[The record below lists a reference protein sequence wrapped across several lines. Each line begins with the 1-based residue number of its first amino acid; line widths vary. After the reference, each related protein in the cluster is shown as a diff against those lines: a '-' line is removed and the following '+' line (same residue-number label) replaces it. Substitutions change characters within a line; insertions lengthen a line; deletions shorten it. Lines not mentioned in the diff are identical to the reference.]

1 MSSIDL
7 KTIGFWFGIISF
19 LLVLFLPNPE
29 GLSSE
34 GRITAAVF
42 LLMGIWWAFEAI
54 PLQVT
59 ALMPLILFPLLN
71 VEEIAVIS
79 REYMNKVQF
88 LFAGGFI
95 IALAIQKWDLHKRVA
110 LNILKFS
117 GLNSQGIVASFM
129 VASAVLSM
137 WVMNTS
143 TAIMLLPVGIS
154 VIKVINDTVS
164 DITDNQKF
172 NFQLCLLLGIA
183 YAASVG
189 GIATPIGT
197 SPNGVLI
204 QFASNNYDYDIGF
217 ANWISI
223 GLPITLGLGPIIWI
237 FLTRIIFPVNFSAT
251 QESKDKLNSMLKEL
265 GPMSNE
271 EKKVIV
277 VFLITAF
284 FWIFRQLIDNLPG
297 LALLDDSVI
306 AISGAVSLFFIKERT
321 NKNKLLIWDDV
332 QSGFPW
338 GLIFLFGGGM
348 ALAYVVNDSGLALWL
363 ASLIPSETYFW
374 IILLTVI
381 VMVVLLTELTSNLT
395 TTITFLPVVASV
407 GLNMGIDPLLLIL
420 PLTISASCAFMLPV
434 ATPPNSIVYASNLI
448 PIQKM
453 VRAGIFINISSI
465 LYVFIISYFLIPN
478 LI

>member
-1 MSSIDL
+1 MQSID
-7 KTIGFWFGIISF
+7 TRIIGFWLGIISF
-19 LLVLFLPNPE
+19 LIILYLPNPE

-42 LLMGIWWAFEAI
+42 VLMGLWWAFEAI
-54 PLQVT
+54 PLQIT

-71 VEEIAVIS
+71 VEEIGVIS

-95 IALAIQKWDLHKRVA
+95 IALAIQKWGLHKRVA
-110 LNILKFS
+110 LNILKLS
-117 GLNSQGIVASFM
+117 GLNSRGIVASFM

-154 VIKVINDTVS
+154 VIKVISDTVNNV
-164 DITDNQKF
+164 TENQKF

-217 ANWISI
+217 ANWLSI
-223 GLPITLGLGPIIWI
+223 GLPITLGLGPLIWV
-237 FLTRIIFPVNFSAT
+237 FLTYFIFPVNFSAN
-251 QESKDKLNSMLKEL
+251 QESKNKLDSMLREL

-284 FWIFRQLIDNLPG
+284 FWIFRQLIDDLPG
-297 LALLDDSVI
+297 LSLLDDSVI
-306 AISGAVSLFFIKERT
+306 AITGAVSLFFINE
-321 NKNKLLIWDDV
+321 NKSRNKLLVWDDV
-332 QSGFPW
+332 QTGFPW

-348 ALAYVVNDSGLALWL
+348 ALAFVVNDSGLALWL

-381 VMVVLLTELTSNLT
+381 VMVILLTELTSNLT

-453 VRAGIFINISSI
+453 VKAGIFINLSSI

>member
-1 MSSIDL
+1 MQSIDT
-7 KTIGFWFGIISF
+7 KIIGFWFGIISF
-19 LLVLFLPNPE
+19 LIILYLPNPE

-42 LLMGIWWAFEAI
+42 VLMGLWWAFEAI
-54 PLQVT
+54 PLQIT

-71 VEEIAVIS
+71 VEEIGVIS

-95 IALAIQKWDLHKRVA
+95 IALAIQKWGLHKRVA

-117 GLNSQGIVASFM
+117 GLNSRGIVASFM

-154 VIKVINDTVS
+154 VIKVISDTVNNV
-164 DITDNQKF
+164 TENQKF

-217 ANWISI
+217 ANWLSI
-223 GLPITLGLGPIIWI
+223 GLPITLGLGPLIWV
-237 FLTRIIFPVNFSAT
+237 FLTYFIFPVNFSAN
-251 QESKDKLNSMLKEL
+251 QESKNKLDSMLREL

-284 FWIFRQLIDNLPG
+284 FWIFRQLIDDLPG
-297 LALLDDSVI
+297 LSLLDDSVI
-306 AISGAVSLFFIKERT
+306 AITGAVSLFFINE
-321 NKNKLLIWDDV
+321 NKSRNKLLVWDDV
-332 QSGFPW
+332 QTGFPW

-348 ALAYVVNDSGLALWL
+348 ALAFVVNDSGLALWL

-381 VMVVLLTELTSNLT
+381 VMVILLTELTSNLT

-453 VRAGIFINISSI
+453 VKAGIFINLSSI

>member
-1 MSSIDL
+1 MKSIDL
-7 KTIGFWFGIISF
+7 KVFGFWLGIASF
-19 LLVLFLPNPE
+19 LLVLYLPNPE
-29 GLSSE
+29 GLSSD

-59 ALMPLILFPLLN
+59 ALMPLVLFPLLN
-71 VEEIAVIS
+71 IQDIGVIS

-95 IALAIQKWDLHKRVA
+95 IAIAIQKWGLHKRVA
-110 LNILKFS
+110 LNILKYS
-117 GLNSQGIVASFM
+117 GLNSRGIIASFM
-129 VASAVLSM
+129 IASAVLSM

-154 VIKVINDTVS
+154 VIKVISDTVNNV
-164 DITDNQKF
+164 TKNEKY

-204 QFASNNYDYDIGF
+204 QFASNNYNYDIGF

-223 GLPITLGLGPIIWI
+223 GLPITIGLAPLIW
-237 FLTRIIFPVNFSAT
+237 FLLTYVIFPVNFSAN
-251 QESKDKLNSMLKEL
+251 QESKDKLDSMLKEL
-265 GPMSNE
+265 GSMSNE
-271 EKKVIV
+271 EKKVII
-277 VFLITAF
+277 VFISTAF
-284 FWIFRQLIDNLPG
+284 FWIFRQLLDDLPG
-297 LALLDDSVI
+297 LSLLDDSVI
-306 AISGAVSLFFIKERT
+306 AITGAISLFFINEKES
-321 NKNKLLIWDDV
+321 KNKLLLWDDV
-332 QSGFPW
+332 QNGFPW

-374 IILLTVI
+374 IIVITVI
-381 VMVVLLTELTSNLT
+381 VMVIFLTELTSNLT

-407 GLNMGIDPLLLIL
+407 GLNMGINPLLLIL

-453 VRAGIFINISSI
+453 VRAGIFINVSSI
-465 LYVFIISYFLIPN
+465 IYIFFISYFLIPN

>member
-1 MSSIDL
+1 MQSIDL
-7 KTIGFWFGIISF
+7 KTIGFWLGIISF
-19 LLVLFLPNPE
+19 LLVLYLPNPE

-34 GRITAAVF
+34 GRVTAAVF

-59 ALMPLILFPLLN
+59 ALMPLILFPLLS

-95 IALAIQKWDLHKRVA
+95 IALAIQKWNLHKRVA

-117 GLNSQGIVASFM
+117 GLNSRGIVASFM

-154 VIKVINDTVS
+154 VIKVISDTVN
-164 DITDNQKF
+164 DISDNQKF

-223 GLPITLGLGPIIWI
+223 GLPITLGLGPLIWI

-251 QESKDKLNSMLKEL
+251 QESKEKLNSMLKEL

-297 LALLDDSVI
+297 LSLLDDSVI
-306 AISGAVSLFFIKERT
+306 AITGAVSLFFINESN

-363 ASLIPSETYFW
+363 ASLIPSETYFCK
-374 IILLTVI
+374 ILLTVI
-381 VMVVLLTELTSNLT
+381 VMVILLTELTSNLT

-453 VRAGIFINISSI
+453 VRAGIFINVSSI

>member
-1 MSSIDL
+1 MQSIDL
-7 KTIGFWFGIISF
+7 KTIGFWLGIICY
-19 LLVLFLPNPE
+19 LLVLYLPNPE

-71 VEEIAVIS
+71 VEEIALIS

-95 IALAIQKWDLHKRVA
+95 IALAIQKWNLHKRVA

-117 GLNSQGIVASFM
+117 GLNSRGIVASFM

-154 VIKVINDTVS
+154 VIKVISDTVN
-164 DITDNQKF
+164 DISDNQKF

-223 GLPITLGLGPIIWI
+223 GLPITLGLGPLIWI

-251 QESKDKLNSMLKEL
+251 QESKEKLNLMLKEL

-297 LALLDDSVI
+297 LSLLDDSVI
-306 AISGAVSLFFIKERT
+306 AITGAVSLFFINESN

>member
-1 MSSIDL
+1 MQSIDL
-7 KTIGFWFGIISF
+7 KTIGFWLGIISF
-19 LLVLFLPNPE
+19 LLVLYLPNPE

-34 GRITAAVF
+34 GRVTAAVF

-59 ALMPLILFPLLN
+59 ALMPLILFPLLS

-95 IALAIQKWDLHKRVA
+95 IALAIQKWNLHKRVA

-117 GLNSQGIVASFM
+117 GLNSRGIVASFM

-154 VIKVINDTVS
+154 VIKVISDTVN
-164 DITDNQKF
+164 DISDNQKF

-223 GLPITLGLGPIIWI
+223 GLPITLGLGPLIWI

-251 QESKDKLNSMLKEL
+251 QESKEKLNSMLKEL

-297 LALLDDSVI
+297 LSLLDDSVI
-306 AISGAVSLFFIKERT
+306 AITGAVSLFFINESN

-381 VMVVLLTELTSNLT
+381 AMVVLLTELTSNLT

-453 VRAGIFINISSI
+453 VRAGIFINVSSI

>member
-1 MSSIDL
+1 MRSIDL
-7 KTIGFWFGIISF
+7 KVFGFWLGITSF

-59 ALMPLILFPLLN
+59 ALMPLVLFPLLN
-71 VEEIAVIS
+71 IQDIGVIS

-95 IALAIQKWDLHKRVA
+95 IAIAIQKWGLHKRVA

-117 GLNSQGIVASFM
+117 GLNSRGIIASFM
-129 VASAVLSM
+129 IASAVLSM

-154 VIKVINDTVS
+154 VIKVISDTV
-164 DITDNQKF
+164 NNVAENEKY

-204 QFASNNYDYDIGF
+204 QFASNNYNYDIGF

-223 GLPITLGLGPIIWI
+223 GFPITIGLAPLIW
-237 FLTRIIFPVNFSAT
+237 FLLTYVIFPVNFSAS
-251 QESKDKLNSMLKEL
+251 QESKDKLDSMLKEL
-265 GPMSNE
+265 GSMSSE
-271 EKKVIV
+271 EKKVII
-277 VFLITAF
+277 VFISTAF
-284 FWIFRQLIDNLPG
+284 FWIFRQLLDNLPG
-297 LALLDDSVI
+297 LSLLDDSVI
-306 AISGAVSLFFIKERT
+306 AITGAISLFFIKEKKS
-321 NKNKLLIWDDV
+321 KNKLLLWDDV
-332 QSGFPW
+332 QNGFPW

-374 IILLTVI
+374 IILITVI
-381 VMVVLLTELTSNLT
+381 VMVVFLTELTSNLT

-407 GLNMGIDPLLLIL
+407 GLNMGINPLLLIL

-453 VRAGIFINISSI
+453 VRAGIFINVSSI
-465 LYVFIISYFLIPN
+465 IYIFFISYFLIPN

>member
-1 MSSIDL
+1 MLSIDL

-306 AISGAVSLFFIKERT
+306 AISGAVSLFFIKERK

-332 QSGFPW
+332 QNGFPW

-348 ALAYVVNDSGLALWL
+348 ALAFVVNDSGLALWL

-453 VRAGIFINISSI
+453 VRAGIFINASSI

>member
-1 MSSIDL
+1 MLSIDL

-19 LLVLFLPNPE
+19 LLILFLPNPE

-154 VIKVINDTVS
+154 VIKVINDTVNE
-164 DITDNQKF
+164 ITDNQKF

-332 QSGFPW
+332 QNGFPW

>member
-1 MSSIDL
+1 MLSIDL

-95 IALAIQKWDLHKRVA
+95 IALAIQKWGLHKRVA

-154 VIKVINDTVS
+154 VIKVINDTVN

-332 QSGFPW
+332 QNGFPW

>member
-1 MSSIDL
+1 MKSIDL
-7 KTIGFWFGIISF
+7 KVFGFWLGITSF
-19 LLVLFLPNPE
+19 LLVLYLPNPE
-29 GLSSE
+29 GLSSD
-34 GRITAAVF
+34 GRVTAAVF

-59 ALMPLILFPLLN
+59 ALMPLVLFPILN
-71 VEEIAVIS
+71 IQDIGVIS

-95 IALAIQKWDLHKRVA
+95 IAIAIQKWGLHKRVA
-110 LNILKFS
+110 LNILKYS
-117 GLNSQGIVASFM
+117 GLNSRGIIASFM
-129 VASAVLSM
+129 IASAVLSM

-154 VIKVINDTVS
+154 VIKVISDTVNNV
-164 DITDNQKF
+164 TKNEKY

-204 QFASNNYDYDIGF
+204 QFASNNYNYDIGF

-223 GLPITLGLGPIIWI
+223 GLPITIGLAPLIW
-237 FLTRIIFPVNFSAT
+237 FLLTYVIFPVNFSAN
-251 QESKDKLNSMLKEL
+251 QESKDKLDSMLKEL
-265 GPMSNE
+265 GSMSNE
-271 EKKVIV
+271 EKKVII
-277 VFLITAF
+277 VFISTAF
-284 FWIFRQLIDNLPG
+284 FWIFRQLLDDLPG
-297 LALLDDSVI
+297 LSLLDDSVI
-306 AISGAVSLFFIKERT
+306 AITGAISLFFINEKES
-321 NKNKLLIWDDV
+321 KNKLLLWDDV
-332 QSGFPW
+332 QNGFPW

-374 IILLTVI
+374 IILITVI
-381 VMVVLLTELTSNLT
+381 VMVIFLTELTSNLT

-407 GLNMGIDPLLLIL
+407 GLNMGINPLLLIL

-453 VRAGIFINISSI
+453 VRTGIFINISSI
-465 LYVFIISYFLIPN
+465 IYIFFISYFLIPN

>member
-1 MSSIDL
+1 MLSIDL

-154 VIKVINDTVS
+154 VIKVINDTVN

-332 QSGFPW
+332 QNGFPW

>member
-1 MSSIDL
+1 MQSIDL
-7 KTIGFWFGIISF
+7 KTIGFWLGIISF
-19 LLVLFLPNPE
+19 LLVLYLPNPE

-34 GRITAAVF
+34 GRVTAAVF
-42 LLMGIWWAFEAI
+42 LLMGVWWAFEAI

-59 ALMPLILFPLLN
+59 ALMPLILFPLLS

-95 IALAIQKWDLHKRVA
+95 IALAIQKWNLHKRVA

-117 GLNSQGIVASFM
+117 GLNSRGIVASFM

-154 VIKVINDTVS
+154 VIKVISDTVN
-164 DITDNQKF
+164 DISDNQKF

-223 GLPITLGLGPIIWI
+223 GLPITLGLGPLIWI

-297 LALLDDSVI
+297 LSLLDDSVI
-306 AISGAVSLFFIKERT
+306 AITGAVSLFFINESK

-453 VRAGIFINISSI
+453 VRAGIFINVSSI

>member
-1 MSSIDL
+1 MQSIDL
-7 KTIGFWFGIISF
+7 KTIGFWLGIISF
-19 LLVLFLPNPE
+19 LLVLYLPNPE

-34 GRITAAVF
+34 GRVTAAVF

-59 ALMPLILFPLLN
+59 ALMPLILFPLLS

-95 IALAIQKWDLHKRVA
+95 IALAIQKWSLHKRVA

-117 GLNSQGIVASFM
+117 GLNSRGIVASFM

-154 VIKVINDTVS
+154 VIKVISDTVN
-164 DITDNQKF
+164 DISDNQKF

-223 GLPITLGLGPIIWI
+223 GLPITLGLGPLIWI

-251 QESKDKLNSMLKEL
+251 QESKEKLNSMLKEL

-277 VFLITAF
+277 IFLITAF

-297 LALLDDSVI
+297 LSLLDDSVI
-306 AISGAVSLFFIKERT
+306 AITGAVSLFFINESN

-453 VRAGIFINISSI
+453 VRAGLFINASSI

>member
-1 MSSIDL
+1 MQSIDL
-7 KTIGFWFGIISF
+7 KTIGFWLGIISF
-19 LLVLFLPNPE
+19 LLVLYLPNPE

-59 ALMPLILFPLLN
+59 ALMPLILFPLLS

-95 IALAIQKWDLHKRVA
+95 IALAIQKWNLHKRVA

-117 GLNSQGIVASFM
+117 GLNSRGIVASFM

-154 VIKVINDTVS
+154 VIKVISDTVN
-164 DITDNQKF
+164 DISDNQKF

-223 GLPITLGLGPIIWI
+223 GLPITLGLGPLIWI

-251 QESKDKLNSMLKEL
+251 QESKEKLNLMLKEL

-284 FWIFRQLIDNLPG
+284 FWIFRQLIDNLPS
-297 LALLDDSVI
+297 LSLLDDSVI
-306 AISGAVSLFFIKERT
+306 AITGAVSLFFINESN

>member
-1 MSSIDL
+1 
-7 KTIGFWFGIISF
+7 
-19 LLVLFLPNPE
+19 
-29 GLSSE
+29 
-34 GRITAAVF
+34 
-42 LLMGIWWAFEAI
+42 
-54 PLQVT
+54 
-59 ALMPLILFPLLN
+59 
-71 VEEIAVIS
+71 
-79 REYMNKVQF
+79 
-88 LFAGGFI
+88 
-95 IALAIQKWDLHKRVA
+95 
-110 LNILKFS
+110 
-117 GLNSQGIVASFM
+117 M

-154 VIKVINDTVS
+154 VIKVINDTVN

-306 AISGAVSLFFIKERT
+306 AISGAVSLFFIKERR

-332 QSGFPW
+332 QNGFPW

-453 VRAGIFINISSI
+453 VRAGIFINVSSI

>member
-1 MSSIDL
+1 MRSLDL
-7 KTIGFWFGIISF
+7 KVFGFWLGITSF
-19 LLVLFLPNPE
+19 LLVLYLPNPD
-29 GLSSE
+29 GLSSD

-59 ALMPLILFPLLN
+59 ALMPLVLFPLLN
-71 VEEIAVIS
+71 IQDIGVIS

-95 IALAIQKWDLHKRVA
+95 IAIAIQKWGLHKRVA

-117 GLNSQGIVASFM
+117 GLNSRGIIASFM
-129 VASAVLSM
+129 IASAVLSM

-154 VIKVINDTVS
+154 VIKVISDTVNNV
-164 DITDNQKF
+164 TENEKY

-204 QFASNNYDYDIGF
+204 QFASNSYDYDIGF

-223 GLPITLGLGPIIWI
+223 GLPITIGLAPLIW
-237 FLTRIIFPVNFSAT
+237 FLLTYVIFPVNFSAN
-251 QESKDKLNSMLKEL
+251 QESKDKLDLMLNEL
-265 GPMSNE
+265 GSMSNE
-271 EKKVIV
+271 EKKVII
-277 VFLITAF
+277 VFITTAF
-284 FWIFRQLIDNLPG
+284 FWIFRQLLDDLPG
-297 LALLDDSVI
+297 LSLLDDSVI
-306 AISGAVSLFFIKERT
+306 AITGAISLFFINEKKS
-321 NKNKLLIWDDV
+321 KNKLLLWDDV
-332 QSGFPW
+332 QNGFPW

-348 ALAYVVNDSGLALWL
+348 ALAFVVNDSGLALWL

-374 IILLTVI
+374 IILISVI
-381 VMVVLLTELTSNLT
+381 VMVIFLTELTSNLT

-407 GLNMGIDPLLLIL
+407 GLNMGINPLLLIL

-453 VRAGIFINISSI
+453 VRAGIFINVSSI
-465 LYVFIISYFLIPN
+465 IYIFFISYFLIPN

>member
-1 MSSIDL
+1 MQSIDL
-7 KTIGFWFGIISF
+7 KTIGFWLGIISF
-19 LLVLFLPNPE
+19 LLVLYLPNPE

-34 GRITAAVF
+34 GRVTAAVF

-95 IALAIQKWDLHKRVA
+95 IALAIQKWNLHKRVA

-117 GLNSQGIVASFM
+117 GLNSRGIVASFM

-154 VIKVINDTVS
+154 VIKVISDTVN
-164 DITDNQKF
+164 DISDNQKF

-223 GLPITLGLGPIIWI
+223 GLPITLGLGPLIWI

-251 QESKDKLNSMLKEL
+251 QESKEKLNLMLKEL

-284 FWIFRQLIDNLPG
+284 FWIFRQLIDNLPS
-297 LALLDDSVI
+297 LSLLDDSVI
-306 AISGAVSLFFIKERT
+306 AITGAVSLFFINESN

>member
-1 MSSIDL
+1 MPSIDL

-19 LLVLFLPNPE
+19 LLVLFLSNPE

-95 IALAIQKWDLHKRVA
+95 IALAIQKWGLHKRVA

-251 QESKDKLNSMLKEL
+251 KESKDKLNSMLKEL

-306 AISGAVSLFFIKERT
+306 AISGAVSLFFIKERK

-332 QSGFPW
+332 QNGFPW

-348 ALAYVVNDSGLALWL
+348 ALAFVVNDSGLALWL
-363 ASLIPSETYFW
+363 ASLIPSETYCW

-453 VRAGIFINISSI
+453 VRAGIFINASSI

>member
-1 MSSIDL
+1 MQSIDL
-7 KTIGFWFGIISF
+7 KTIGFWLGIISF
-19 LLVLFLPNPE
+19 LLVLYLPNPE

-95 IALAIQKWDLHKRVA
+95 IALAIQKWNLHKRVA

-117 GLNSQGIVASFM
+117 GLNSRGIVASFM

-154 VIKVINDTVS
+154 VIKVISDTVN
-164 DITDNQKF
+164 DISDNQKF

-223 GLPITLGLGPIIWI
+223 GLPITLGLGPLIWI

-251 QESKDKLNSMLKEL
+251 QESKEKLNLMLKEL

-284 FWIFRQLIDNLPG
+284 FWIFRQLIDNLPS
-297 LALLDDSVI
+297 LSLLDDSVI
-306 AISGAVSLFFIKERT
+306 AITGAVSLFFINESN
-321 NKNKLLIWDDV
+321 NKDKLLIWDDV

>member
-1 MSSIDL
+1 MQSIDL
-7 KTIGFWFGIISF
+7 KTIGFWLGIISF
-19 LLVLFLPNPE
+19 LLVLYLPNPE

-95 IALAIQKWDLHKRVA
+95 IALAIQKWNLHKRVA

-117 GLNSQGIVASFM
+117 GLNSRGIVASFM

-154 VIKVINDTVS
+154 VIKVISDTVN
-164 DITDNQKF
+164 DISDNQKF

-223 GLPITLGLGPIIWI
+223 GLPITLGLGPLIWI

-251 QESKDKLNSMLKEL
+251 QESKEKLNLMLKEL

-297 LALLDDSVI
+297 LSLLDDSVI
-306 AISGAVSLFFIKERT
+306 AITGAISLFFINESN

-374 IILLTVI
+374 IILLTII

>member
-1 MSSIDL
+1 
-7 KTIGFWFGIISF
+7 
-19 LLVLFLPNPE
+19 
-29 GLSSE
+29 
-34 GRITAAVF
+34 
-42 LLMGIWWAFEAI
+42 MGIWWAFEAI

-59 ALMPLILFPLLN
+59 ALMPLILFPLLS

-95 IALAIQKWDLHKRVA
+95 IALAIQKWNLHKRVA

-117 GLNSQGIVASFM
+117 GLNSRGIVASFM

-154 VIKVINDTVS
+154 VIKVISDTVN
-164 DITDNQKF
+164 DISDNQKF

-223 GLPITLGLGPIIWI
+223 GLPITLGLGPLIWI

-251 QESKDKLNSMLKEL
+251 QESKEKLNLMLKEL

-297 LALLDDSVI
+297 LSLLDDSVI
-306 AISGAVSLFFIKERT
+306 AITGAVSLFFINESN

-448 PIQKM
+448 PIQKI

>member
-1 MSSIDL
+1 MLSIDL

-54 PLQVT
+54 PLQIT

-95 IALAIQKWDLHKRVA
+95 IALAIQKWGLHKRVA

-154 VIKVINDTVS
+154 VIKVINDTVN

-332 QSGFPW
+332 QNGFPW

>member
-1 MSSIDL
+1 MQSIDL
-7 KTIGFWFGIISF
+7 KTIGFWLGIISF
-19 LLVLFLPNPE
+19 LLVLYLPNPE

-34 GRITAAVF
+34 GRVTAAVF

-59 ALMPLILFPLLN
+59 ALMPLILFPLLS

-95 IALAIQKWDLHKRVA
+95 IALAIQKWNLHKRVA

-117 GLNSQGIVASFM
+117 GLNSRGIVASFM

-154 VIKVINDTVS
+154 VIKVISDTVNDVS
-164 DITDNQKF
+164 DNQKF

-223 GLPITLGLGPIIWI
+223 GLPITLGLGPLIWI

-251 QESKDKLNSMLKEL
+251 QESKEKLNLMLKEL

-297 LALLDDSVI
+297 LSLLDDSVI
-306 AISGAVSLFFIKERT
+306 AITGAVSLFFINENN

>member
-1 MSSIDL
+1 MQSID
-7 KTIGFWFGIISF
+7 TRIIGFWLGIISF
-19 LLVLFLPNPE
+19 LIILYLPNPE

-42 LLMGIWWAFEAI
+42 VLMGLWWAFEAI
-54 PLQVT
+54 PLQIT

-71 VEEIAVIS
+71 VEEIGVIS

-95 IALAIQKWDLHKRVA
+95 IALAIQKWGLHKRVA

-117 GLNSQGIVASFM
+117 GLNARGIVASFM

-154 VIKVINDTVS
+154 VIKVISDTVNN
-164 DITDNQKF
+164 ITENQKF

-217 ANWISI
+217 ANWLSI
-223 GLPITLGLGPIIWI
+223 GLPITLGLGPLIWV
-237 FLTRIIFPVNFSAT
+237 FLTYFIFPVNFSAN
-251 QESKDKLNSMLKEL
+251 QESKNKLDSMLREL

-284 FWIFRQLIDNLPG
+284 FWIFRQLIDDLPG
-297 LALLDDSVI
+297 LSLLDDSVI
-306 AISGAVSLFFIKERT
+306 AITGAVSLFFINE
-321 NKNKLLIWDDV
+321 NKSRNKLLVWDDV
-332 QSGFPW
+332 QTGFPW

-348 ALAYVVNDSGLALWL
+348 ALAFVVNDSGLALWL

-381 VMVVLLTELTSNLT
+381 VMVILLTELTSNLT

-453 VRAGIFINISSI
+453 VKAGIFINLSSI

>member
-1 MSSIDL
+1 MQSIDL
-7 KTIGFWFGIISF
+7 KTIGFWLGIISF
-19 LLVLFLPNPE
+19 LLVLYLPNPE

-95 IALAIQKWDLHKRVA
+95 IALAIQKWNLHKRVA

-117 GLNSQGIVASFM
+117 GLNSRGIVASFM

-154 VIKVINDTVS
+154 VIKVISDTVN
-164 DITDNQKF
+164 DISDNQKF

-223 GLPITLGLGPIIWI
+223 GLPITLGLGPLIWI

-251 QESKDKLNSMLKEL
+251 QESKEKLNLMLKEL

-284 FWIFRQLIDNLPG
+284 FWIFRQLIDNLPS
-297 LALLDDSVI
+297 LSLLDDSVI
-306 AISGAVSLFFIKERT
+306 AITGAISLFFINESN

-374 IILLTVI
+374 IILLTII

>member
-1 MSSIDL
+1 MQSIDL
-7 KTIGFWFGIISF
+7 KTIGFWLGIISF
-19 LLVLFLPNPE
+19 LLVLYLPNPE

-34 GRITAAVF
+34 GRVTAAVF
-42 LLMGIWWAFEAI
+42 LLMGVWWAFEAI

-59 ALMPLILFPLLN
+59 ALMPLILFPLLS

-95 IALAIQKWDLHKRVA
+95 IALAIQKWNLHKRVA

-117 GLNSQGIVASFM
+117 GLNSRGIVASFM

-154 VIKVINDTVS
+154 VIKVISDTVN
-164 DITDNQKF
+164 DISDNQKF

-223 GLPITLGLGPIIWI
+223 GLPITLGLGPLIWI

-251 QESKDKLNSMLKEL
+251 QESKEKLNSMLKEL

-297 LALLDDSVI
+297 LSLLDDSVI
-306 AISGAVSLFFIKERT
+306 AITGAVSLFFINESK

-381 VMVVLLTELTSNLT
+381 VMVVFLTELTSNLT

-453 VRAGIFINISSI
+453 VRAGIFINVSSI

>member
-1 MSSIDL
+1 MRSIDL
-7 KTIGFWFGIISF
+7 KVFGFWLGITSF
-19 LLVLFLPNPE
+19 LLVLYLPNPE
-29 GLSSE
+29 GLSSD
-34 GRITAAVF
+34 GRITAAIF

-59 ALMPLILFPLLN
+59 ALMPLVLFPLLN
-71 VEEIAVIS
+71 IQDIGVIS

-95 IALAIQKWDLHKRVA
+95 IAIAIQKWGLHKRVA

-117 GLNSQGIVASFM
+117 GLNSRGIIASFM
-129 VASAVLSM
+129 IASAVLSM

-154 VIKVINDTVS
+154 VIKVISDTVNNV
-164 DITDNQKF
+164 TENEKY

-204 QFASNNYDYDIGF
+204 QFASNNYNYDIGF

-223 GLPITLGLGPIIWI
+223 GLPITIGLAPLIW
-237 FLTRIIFPVNFSAT
+237 FLLTYVVFPVNFSAN
-251 QESKDKLNSMLKEL
+251 QESKDKLDSMLNEL
-265 GPMSNE
+265 GSMSNE
-271 EKKVIV
+271 EKKVII
-277 VFLITAF
+277 VFITTAF
-284 FWIFRQLIDNLPG
+284 FWIFRQLLDDLPG
-297 LALLDDSVI
+297 LSLLDDSVI
-306 AISGAVSLFFIKERT
+306 AITGAISLFFINEKKS
-321 NKNKLLIWDDV
+321 KNKLLLWDDV
-332 QSGFPW
+332 QNGFPW

-348 ALAYVVNDSGLALWL
+348 ALAFVVNDSGLALWL

-374 IILLTVI
+374 IILITVI
-381 VMVVLLTELTSNLT
+381 VMVIFLTELTSNLT

-407 GLNMGIDPLLLIL
+407 GLNMGINPLLLIL

-453 VRAGIFINISSI
+453 VKAGIFINVSSI
-465 LYVFIISYFLIPN
+465 IYIFFISYFLIPN

>member
-7 KTIGFWFGIISF
+7 KTIGFWVGIISF
-19 LLVLFLPNPE
+19 LLILFLPNPE

-95 IALAIQKWDLHKRVA
+95 IALAIQKWGLHKRVA

-154 VIKVINDTVS
+154 VIKVINDTVNE
-164 DITDNQKF
+164 ITDNQKF

-332 QSGFPW
+332 QNGFPW

-348 ALAYVVNDSGLALWL
+348 ALAYVVNDSGLALGV

>member
-1 MSSIDL
+1 MV
-7 KTIGFWFGIISF
+7 
-19 LLVLFLPNPE
+19 VLYLPNPE

-34 GRITAAVF
+34 GRVTAAVF

-59 ALMPLILFPLLN
+59 ALMPLILFPLLS

-95 IALAIQKWDLHKRVA
+95 IALAIQKWNLHKRVA

-117 GLNSQGIVASFM
+117 GLNSRGIVASFM

-154 VIKVINDTVS
+154 VIKVISDTVN
-164 DITDNQKF
+164 DISDNQKF

-223 GLPITLGLGPIIWI
+223 GLPITLGLGPLIWI

-297 LALLDDSVI
+297 LSLLDDSVI
-306 AISGAVSLFFIKERT
+306 AITGAVSLFFINESN

-453 VRAGIFINISSI
+453 VRAGIFINVSSI

>member
-1 MSSIDL
+1 MRSIDTRL
-7 KTIGFWFGIISF
+7 IGFWLGIVSF
-19 LLVLFLPNPE
+19 LIILYLPNPE
-29 GLSSE
+29 GLSSA

-42 LLMGIWWAFEAI
+42 VLMGLWWAFEAI

-71 VEEIAVIS
+71 VEEIGVIS

-95 IALAIQKWDLHKRVA
+95 IALAIQKWGLHKRVA

-117 GLNSQGIVASFM
+117 GLNSRGIVASFM

-154 VIKVINDTVS
+154 VIKVISDTVNNVTE
-164 DITDNQKF
+164 DQKF

-183 YAASVG
+183 YAASIG

-217 ANWISI
+217 ANWLSI
-223 GLPITLGLGPIIWI
+223 GLPITLGLGPLIWV
-237 FLTRIIFPVNFSAT
+237 FLTYFIFPVNFSAN
-251 QESKDKLNSMLKEL
+251 QESKNKLDSMLREL

-284 FWIFRQLIDNLPG
+284 FWIFRQLIDDLPG
-297 LALLDDSVI
+297 LSLLDDSVI
-306 AISGAVSLFFIKERT
+306 AITGAVSLFFINENKS
-321 NKNKLLIWDDV
+321 KNKLLVWDDV
-332 QSGFPW
+332 QTGFPW

-348 ALAYVVNDSGLALWL
+348 ALAYIVNDSGLALWL

-381 VMVVLLTELTSNLT
+381 VMVILLTELTSNLT

-453 VRAGIFINISSI
+453 VKAGIFINLSSI

>member
-1 MSSIDL
+1 MKSIDL
-7 KTIGFWFGIISF
+7 KVFGFWLGITSF
-19 LLVLFLPNPE
+19 LLVLYLPNPE
-29 GLSSE
+29 GLSSD

-59 ALMPLILFPLLN
+59 ALMPLVLFPLLN
-71 VEEIAVIS
+71 IQDIGVIS

-95 IALAIQKWDLHKRVA
+95 IAIAIQKWGLHKRVA

-117 GLNSQGIVASFM
+117 GLNSRGIIASFM
-129 VASAVLSM
+129 IASAVLSM

-154 VIKVINDTVS
+154 VIKVISDTVNNV
-164 DITDNQKF
+164 TKNEKY

-204 QFASNNYDYDIGF
+204 QFASNNYNYDIGF

-223 GLPITLGLGPIIWI
+223 GLPITIGLAPLIW
-237 FLTRIIFPVNFSAT
+237 FLLTYIIFPVNFSAN
-251 QESKDKLNSMLKEL
+251 QESKDKLDSMLKEL
-265 GPMSNE
+265 GSMSNE
-271 EKKVIV
+271 EKKVII
-277 VFLITAF
+277 VFITTAF
-284 FWIFRQLIDNLPG
+284 FWIFRQLLDDLPG
-297 LALLDDSVI
+297 LSLLDDSVI
-306 AISGAVSLFFIKERT
+306 AITGAISLFFINEKKS
-321 NKNKLLIWDDV
+321 KNKLLLWDDV
-332 QSGFPW
+332 QNGFPW

-348 ALAYVVNDSGLALWL
+348 ALAFVVNDSGLALWL

-374 IILLTVI
+374 IILITVI
-381 VMVVLLTELTSNLT
+381 VMVIFLTELTSNLT

-407 GLNMGIDPLLLIL
+407 GLNMGINPLLLIL

-453 VRAGIFINISSI
+453 VRAGIFINVSSI
-465 LYVFIISYFLIPN
+465 IYIFFISYFLIPN

>member
-1 MSSIDL
+1 MPSIDL
-7 KTIGFWFGIISF
+7 KTVGFWFGIISF

-306 AISGAVSLFFIKERT
+306 AISGAVSLFFIKERK

-332 QSGFPW
+332 QNGFPW

-348 ALAYVVNDSGLALWL
+348 ALAFVVNDSGLALWL

-453 VRAGIFINISSI
+453 VRAGIFINASSI

>member
-1 MSSIDL
+1 MLSIDL

-95 IALAIQKWDLHKRVA
+95 IALAIQKWGLHKRVA

-154 VIKVINDTVS
+154 VIKVINDTVN

-251 QESKDKLNSMLKEL
+251 QKSKDKLNSMLKEL

-332 QSGFPW
+332 QNGFPW

-348 ALAYVVNDSGLALWL
+348 ALAFVVNDSGLALWL

-453 VRAGIFINISSI
+453 VRAGIFINASSI